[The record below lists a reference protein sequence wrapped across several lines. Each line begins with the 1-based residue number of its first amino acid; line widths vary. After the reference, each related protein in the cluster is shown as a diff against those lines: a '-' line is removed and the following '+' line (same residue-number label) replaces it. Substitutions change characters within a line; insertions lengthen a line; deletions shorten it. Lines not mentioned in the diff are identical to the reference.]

1 MPLNTAD
8 QNPNTFNV
16 VPAKTD
22 KNGTDRGQ
30 CSWFERPMTG
40 NVVGDRLQIVDM
52 NMQAYVWDGAT
63 WSHPATKTDPATG
76 TVAFLAGDQ
85 SFKKMEVVDLRDW
98 DGLDIKGANDNSSI
112 LQAAIDQTSVA
123 MNSAMG
129 FNCAYRLLIPVG
141 RIAFGTQLL
150 LKQSSFLE
158 GVQAINEGSE
168 LRWVGADGVDAIANQ
183 LNVSYSTLRNL
194 RLKDFRTNPTS
205 GRGISIDRITNG
217 VILQRLQ
224 IMNFPSEQLYF
235 GAPPG
240 FSVDCVAMDDIW
252 VTSTRSTAKGILI
265 ERADNNVSLHNIK
278 SDIVTT
284 PANDGYV
291 IRVGA
296 ITNDNA
302 VISISSV
309 KHESNN
315 RCPTISLPYNTRGN
329 MIITSV
335 QQRNPQGAAAGAGDV
350 IQIGAVAGGS
360 AFAVNGTTA
369 GFTTGSTSE
378 TGGRLVL
385 QNISGPYHGDWT
397 GASGAATVRCLGSG
411 TAVYGP
417 VTIAQLGSGGRV
429 TRDIAGA
436 GIPQNSIYGNVGDTY
451 RSLDATSTK
460 CAVWV
465 KKSGAGT
472 NTGWQPTTPETQ
484 SVAYAAAINADMN
497 LGNRVSIGA
506 LTGGVALNGPTN
518 IPVFGTEVIYEL
530 VQDGTGGR
538 AISYGSLHKGAWPT
552 ASGTSGQK
560 QTLRGVSDGTNIVFA
575 SASGWY

>member
-1 MPLNTAD
+1 MAEWEIKPNGSNITAT
-8 QNPNTFNV
+8 NRVTGETFS
-16 VPAKTD
+16 
-22 KNGTDRGQ
+22 GTYDA
-30 CSWFERPMTG
+30 F
-40 NVVGDRLQIVDM
+40 N
-52 NMQAYVWDGAT
+52 
-63 WSHPATKTDPATG
+63 TKTANAPFVERVGTTKNLTTG
-76 TVAFLAGDQ
+76 AVALVLGSAKRTIG
-85 SFKKMEVVDLRDW
+85 EVVDLRDW
-98 DGLDIKGANDNSSI
+98 DGLDLTGSNDNSSI

-123 MNSAMG
+123 MHSYLG
-129 FNCAYRLLIPVG
+129 FNCAYRLQIPVG

-150 LKQSSFLE
+150 LKQSSFIE
-158 GVQAINEGSE
+158 GIQAINEGSE

-183 LNVSYSTLRNL
+183 LNVSYCTLRNL

-240 FSVDCVAMDDIW
+240 YSVDCVAMDDIW
-252 VTSTRSTAKGILI
+252 VTSTKTTAKGILI

-296 ITNDNA
+296 IANENA

-315 RCPTISLPYNTRGN
+315 RCPTISLPLNTRGN

-385 QNISGPYHGDWT
+385 QNISGPYHSDWT
-397 GASGAATVRCLGSG
+397 GASGAAMVRCLGSG

-417 VTIAQLGSGGRV
+417 VTVAQLGSGGRV

-436 GIPQNSIYGNVGDTY
+436 GSPQALIYGNVGDTW

-484 SVAYAAAINADMN
+484 SVSYAATVNADIN

-506 LTGGVALNGPTN
+506 LTGAVLLAGPTN

-530 VQDGTGGR
+530 LQDGTGGR
-538 AISYGSLHKGAWPT
+538 AISYGSLHKGTWPT
-552 ASGTSGQK
+552 ASGTANQK

>member
-1 MPLNTAD
+1 MANTKYSPGASVFNGLLQRASAINRPLRLATNATNGAIG
-8 QNPNTFNV
+8 V
-16 VPAKTD
+16 VAPDGDILYKT
-22 KNGTDRGQ
+22 Q
-30 CSWFERPMTG
+30 
-40 NVVGDRLQIVDM
+40 
-52 NMQAYVWDGAT
+52 
-63 WSHPATKTDPATG
+63 
-76 TVAFLAGDQ
+76 
-85 SFKKMEVVDLRDW
+85 VVDLRDW
-98 DGLDIKGANDNSSI
+98 TGLDLTGNNDNSSI

-123 MNSAMG
+123 MNSELG
-129 FNCAYRLLIPVG
+129 FNVAYRLQLPAG

-150 LKQSSFLE
+150 LKQSSWIE
-158 GVQAINEGSE
+158 GIQAINEGSE
-168 LRWVGADGVDAIANQ
+168 LRWVGADGVGAIANQ
-183 LNVSYSTLRNL
+183 INVSCCTLKNF

-252 VTSTRSTAKGILI
+252 VTSTKSTAKGILI

-291 IRVGA
+291 IRVGSIA
-296 ITNDNA
+296 NDNA

-335 QQRNPQGAAAGAGDV
+335 QQRNPQGLAAGAGDIV
-350 IQIGAVAGGS
+350 QIGAVAGGS
-360 AFAVNGTTA
+360 AFAVDGTGFGTTGA
-369 GFTTGSTSE
+369 TSE
-378 TGGRLVL
+378 IGGRLVL

-397 GASGAATVRCLGSG
+397 GAVGAATVRCLGTG

-417 VTIAQLGSGGRV
+417 VTVAQLGTTGRIV
-429 TRDIAGA
+429 RDIAGA
-436 GIPQNSIYGNVGDTY
+436 GIPQANVYGNVGDTW
-451 RSLDATSTK
+451 RSLDATPTR
-460 CAVWV
+460 CALWV
-465 KKSGAGT
+465 KTANNGQA
-472 NTGWQPTTPETQ
+472 TGWQPMSNPETQ
-484 SVAYAAAINADMN
+484 SVSYAATVSANIN

-506 LTGGVALNGPTN
+506 LTGAVLLGGPTN
-518 IPVFGTEVIYEL
+518 IPIFGTEVIYEL
-530 VQDGTGGR
+530 LQDGTGGR
-538 AISYGSLHKGAWPT
+538 VISYGSLHKGAWPT
-552 ASGTSGQK
+552 ASGTANQK

>member
-1 MPLNTAD
+1 MPTLTRI
-8 QNPNTFNV
+8 
-16 VPAKTD
+16 
-22 KNGTDRGQ
+22 RGIKDIN
-30 CSWFERPMTG
+30 G
-40 NVVGDRLQIVDM
+40 NVTGLWGPGGS
-52 NMQAYVWDGAT
+52 VWNR
-63 WSHPATKTDPATG
+63 SE
-76 TVAFLAGDQ
+76 F
-85 SFKKMEVVDLRDW
+85 VDLRDW
-98 DGLDIKGANDNSSI
+98 TGLDLTGENDNSSI
-112 LQAAIDQTSVA
+112 LQDAINQTSVA
-123 MNSAMG
+123 MNSELG
-129 FNCAYRLLIPVG
+129 FNCAYRLQLPVG
-141 RIAFGTQLL
+141 RIAFGTQLT

-158 GVQAINEGSE
+158 GVQAINEGTE
-168 LRWVGADGVDAIANQ
+168 LRWVGADGVDAITNQ
-183 LNVSYSTLRNL
+183 INVSYCTLRNL

-217 VILQRLQ
+217 VILHRLS

-252 VTSTRSTAKGILI
+252 VTSTKATAKGILI

-296 ITNDNA
+296 IANDNA

-335 QQRNPQGAAAGAGDV
+335 QQRNPQGAAAGAGDIV
-350 IQIGAVAGGS
+350 QLGAVAGGS
-360 AFAVNGTTA
+360 AFAVDGTAA

-378 TGGRLVL
+378 IGGRLVL

-397 GASGAATVRCLGSG
+397 GAVGAATVRCLGTS
-411 TAVYGP
+411 TAVYGS
-417 VTIAQLGSGGRV
+417 VTVAQLGTTGRIV
-429 TRDIAGA
+429 RDIAGA
-436 GIPQNSIYGNVGDTY
+436 GIPQANVYGNVGDTW
-451 RSLDATSTK
+451 RSLDATPTR
-460 CAVWV
+460 CALWV
-465 KKSGAGT
+465 KTANNGQA
-472 NTGWQPTTPETQ
+472 TGWQPMSNPETQ
-484 SVAYAAAINADMN
+484 SVSYAATVSANIN

-506 LTGGVALNGPTN
+506 LTGAVLLGGPTN
-518 IPVFGTEVIYEL
+518 IPIFGTEVIYEL

-552 ASGTSGQK
+552 ASGTANQK

>member
-1 MPLNTAD
+1 MTTYVYKSTTGRPVNVDNYVITV
-8 QNPNTFNV
+8 NPGLQFDRQIEELD
-16 VPAKTD
+16 AAI
-22 KNGTDRGQ
+22 GTGITRWDDGVQVASDDRTPVYG
-30 CSWFERPMTG
+30 S
-40 NVVGDRLQIVDM
+40 I
-52 NMQAYVWDGAT
+52 
-63 WSHPATKTDPATG
+63 DPASSKIRIHSG
-76 TVAFLAGDQ
+76 
-85 SFKKMEVVDLRDW
+85 SSSIIKSEIVDLRDW
-98 DGLDIKGANDNSSI
+98 DGLDLTGNNDNSSI

-123 MNSAMG
+123 MNSQFG
-129 FNCAYRLLIPVG
+129 FNCAYRLQLPVG
-141 RIAFGTQLL
+141 KIAFSTQLI
-150 LKQSSFLE
+150 LKQSSYIE
-158 GVQAINEGSE
+158 GIQAINEGTE
-168 LRWVGADGVDAIANQ
+168 LRWVGADGVNAIANQ
-183 LNVSYSTLRNL
+183 LNVSYCTLRNL
-194 RLKDFRTNPTS
+194 RIRDERVNPTS

-252 VTSTRSTAKGILI
+252 VTSAKTTAKGILI

-291 IRVGA
+291 IRVGSIA
-296 ITNDNA
+296 NDNA

-315 RCPTISLPYNTRGN
+315 RCPTISLPLNTRGN

-335 QQRNPQGAAAGAGDV
+335 QQRNPQGGAAGAGDV
-350 IQIGAVAGGS
+350 VQIGAVAGGS

-417 VTIAQLGSGGRV
+417 VTIAQLGSGGRIV
-429 TRDIAGA
+429 RDIAGA
-436 GIPQNSIYGNVGDTY
+436 GIPQALIYGNVGDTW

-506 LTGGVALNGPTN
+506 LTGAIALNGPTN
-518 IPVFGTEVIYEL
+518 IPVFGTDVIYEL

-538 AISYGSLHKGAWPT
+538 AVSYGSLHKGAWPT
-552 ASGTSGQK
+552 ASGTAGQK
-560 QTLRGVSDGTNIVFA
+560 QTLRGVSDGTNIVFT